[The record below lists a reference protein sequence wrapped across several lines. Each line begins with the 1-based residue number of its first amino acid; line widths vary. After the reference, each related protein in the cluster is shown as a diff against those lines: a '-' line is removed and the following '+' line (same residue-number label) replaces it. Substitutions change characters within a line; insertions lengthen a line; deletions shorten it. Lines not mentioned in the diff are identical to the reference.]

1 MSQSQFVDPRV
12 SRAKFDR
19 EIAEYHDLGSDYR
32 RRGWL
37 LVRAEFPWI
46 LVVLA
51 APQLKP
57 PAIVTGVAFDYTN
70 YDMRPPSVRLV
81 DPFTG
86 NPYKAKELPTHLK
99 RSVESAGPP
108 IPGLQL
114 PLGAEARFVAQQPL
128 MQWYGPDDTPF
139 LCIAG
144 VRDTTIILAIPV
156 TPGSS
161 TAALVRAVLSGSLRR
176 LRSTGCSRSL
186 ITRSHYSRASQGL
199 FNATCRHDAG
209 RCRTVSGT
217 RGYRAAN

>member
-144 VRDTTIILAIPV
+144 VREYHDH
-156 TPGSS
+156 PGH
-161 TAALVRAVLSGSLRR
+161 SGDAWELHRR
-176 LRSTGCSRSL
+176 SG
-186 ITRSHYSRASQGL
+186 
-199 FNATCRHDAG
+199 AG
-209 RCRTVSGT
+209 RFVRLLETITKYGVQPIADYQISLQLRISGFIQ
-217 RGYRAAN
+217 RDVPS

>member
-1 MSQSQFVDPRV
+1 VSQSQFVDPRV

-144 VRDTTIILAIPV
+144 VREYHDH
-156 TPGSS
+156 PGH
-161 TAALVRAVLSGSLRR
+161 SGDAWELHRR
-176 LRSTGCSRSL
+176 SG
-186 ITRSHYSRASQGL
+186 
-199 FNATCRHDAG
+199 AG
-209 RCRTVSGT
+209 RFVRLLETITKYGVQPIADYQISLQPRISGFIQ
-217 RGYRAAN
+217 RDVPS

>member
-1 MSQSQFVDPRV
+1 V

-144 VRDTTIILAIPV
+144 VREYHDH
-156 TPGSS
+156 PGH
-161 TAALVRAVLSGSLRR
+161 SGDAWELHRR
-176 LRSTGCSRSL
+176 SG
-186 ITRSHYSRASQGL
+186 
-199 FNATCRHDAG
+199 AG
-209 RCRTVSGT
+209 RFVRLLETITKYGVQPIADYQISLQPRISGFIQ
-217 RGYRAAN
+217 RDVPS

>member
-1 MSQSQFVDPRV
+1 MSQSQFVDPQV

-144 VRDTTIILAIPV
+144 VREYHDH
-156 TPGSS
+156 PGH
-161 TAALVRAVLSGSLRR
+161 SGDAWELHRR
-176 LRSTGCSRSL
+176 SG
-186 ITRSHYSRASQGL
+186 
-199 FNATCRHDAG
+199 AG
-209 RCRTVSGT
+209 RFVRLLETITKYGVQPIADYQLSLQPRISGFIQ
-217 RGYRAAN
+217 RDVPS

>member
-1 MSQSQFVDPRV
+1 MSHSQFVDPQV

-19 EIAEYHDLGSDYR
+19 EIAEYHELGSDYR

-37 LVRAEFPWI
+37 LVRAEFPSI

-81 DPFTG
+81 DPFNG

-99 RSVESAGPP
+99 RSVETAGPP
-108 IPGLQL
+108 MPGLQL

-144 VRDTTIILAIPV
+144 VREYHDH
-156 TPGSS
+156 PGH
-161 TAALVRAVLSGSLRR
+161 SGDAWELHRR
-176 LRSTGCSRSL
+176 SG
-186 ITRSHYSRASQGL
+186 
-199 FNATCRHDAG
+199 AG
-209 RCRTVSGT
+209 RFVRLLETITKYGVHPISEYQISLQPRISGFIQ
-217 RGYRAAN
+217 RDVPS